1 MCGITIEECLNCP
14 RTECVLD
21 AGAEYRSNGG
31 KTAARKKD
39 AAAEAAAEKKR
50 QYQREYYWR
59 VARERNRCADCGK
72 PISST
77 STRCRCC
84 AMAKR
89 RIDQAAARVLKSCT
103 AN

>member
-1 MCGITIEECLNCP
+1 MCGVTIEECLNCP
-14 RTECVLD
+14 RAECILD
-21 AGAEYRSNGG
+21 AWVEYRSNGG
-31 KTAARKKD
+31 KTAVRKKD
-39 AAAEAAAEKKR
+39 AAADAAAEKKR

-59 VARERNRCADCGK
+59 VTRERNRCADCGK

-89 RIDQAAARVLKSCT
+89 RIEQAAARVLKSC
-103 AN
+103 AAS